1 MDDAKAL
8 VQRIVIENHF
18 DGLVLCAIGGKDN
31 AARAAGSLSRG
42 AGGKGKGQGA
52 TGTKGG
58 REAGAGGGSGR
69 PAPTTFEHKD
79 GDEGERYALTRIVQC

>member
-31 AARAAGSLSRG
+31 AARAAGSTSRG
-42 AGGKGKGQGA
+42 TGGKGKGATKGA
-52 TGTKGG
+52 KGG
-58 REAGAGGGSGR
+58 REAGAGGGAGR

-79 GDEGERYALTRIVQC
+79 DDEGERYALTRIVQC